1 MRLTKRGYIVVALAS
16 ALAFVGIGYV
26 ESAGTYCSEM
36 HAAHVASP
44 NDYEIVKRAW
54 DNGCS
59 FTDESGNHLYQW
71 NPQETN

>member
-1 MRLTKRGYIVVALAS
+1 MKLTKRGYVVVALAS

-36 HAAHVASP
+36 QAAHVASP
-44 NDYEIVKRAW
+44 NDYEIVQRAW
-54 DNGCS
+54 ENGCP
-59 FTDESGNHLYQW
+59 FQDESGNYLFQW